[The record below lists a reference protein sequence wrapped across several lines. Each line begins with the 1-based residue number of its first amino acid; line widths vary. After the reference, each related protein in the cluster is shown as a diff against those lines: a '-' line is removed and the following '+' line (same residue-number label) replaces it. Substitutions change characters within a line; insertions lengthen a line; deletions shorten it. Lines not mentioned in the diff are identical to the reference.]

1 MGRFSTLLWDLDG
14 TLLDFLYSQRI
25 AVQQCFTLF
34 DREVTDEMISRYSQI
49 NDSYWKRLELGEVTK
64 EELLVGRF
72 RTLFEEYDVQGI
84 DAAAFCEAYQEALGK
99 VYCYIDDSLQICQEL
114 KGKVRQYVVTNGS
127 IDTQI
132 NKMKISGLY
141 DVMDGLFISDEI
153 GTPKPQRGFF
163 DYCLEHIEERDKGKI
178 LIVGDSLSSDIKGGV
193 QAGIATCWFRSAGTE
208 NISGYQPDYE
218 IRKLCEIFDVL
229 ELPAML

>member
-1 MGRFSTLLWDLDG
+1 MGRFTTLLWDLDG

-25 AVQQCFTLF
+25 AVRQCFTLF
-34 DREVTDEMISRYSQI
+34 GREVTDEMISRYSQI
-49 NDSYWKRLELGEVTK
+49 NDNYWKRLELGEVTK

-72 RTLFEEYDVQGI
+72 RTFFEEYDVRGI
-84 DAAAFCEAYQEALGK
+84 DAASFCEAYQEALGE
-99 VYCYIDDSLQICQEL
+99 VYCYIDDSLQICQAL

-163 DYCLEHIEERDKGKI
+163 DYCLERLEEKDKSKI
-178 LIVGDSLSSDIKGGV
+178 LVVGDSLSSDVKGGV
-193 QAGIATCWFRSAGTE
+193 QAGIATCWFRPAGTE
-208 NISGYQPDYE
+208 NISGYHPDYE
-218 IRKLCEIFDVL
+218 IEKLYEIFDVL
-229 ELPAML
+229 ELPAIL